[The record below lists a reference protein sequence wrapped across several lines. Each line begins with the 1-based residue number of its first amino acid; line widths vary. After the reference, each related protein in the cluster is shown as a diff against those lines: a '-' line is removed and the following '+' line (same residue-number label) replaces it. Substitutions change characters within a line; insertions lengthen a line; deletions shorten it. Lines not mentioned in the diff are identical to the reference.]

1 MPVYEY
7 RCTDCLT
14 VFEVRRSMS
23 APEQAEACPH
33 CQGMQNMR
41 VYSAPNLGGVSHS
54 SSGESYGHEHSHGG
68 GCAGCGSGNC
78 GSCHH

>member
-23 APEQAEACPH
+23 APEQAAPCPN
-33 CQGMQNMR
+33 CQGMQSTR
-41 VYSAPNLGGVSHS
+41 VYSAPNLGGGSRS
-54 SSGESYGHEHSHGG
+54 NESYGHEHSHAG
-68 GCAGCGSGNC
+68 GCAGCESGNC
-78 GSCHH
+78 GTCHH